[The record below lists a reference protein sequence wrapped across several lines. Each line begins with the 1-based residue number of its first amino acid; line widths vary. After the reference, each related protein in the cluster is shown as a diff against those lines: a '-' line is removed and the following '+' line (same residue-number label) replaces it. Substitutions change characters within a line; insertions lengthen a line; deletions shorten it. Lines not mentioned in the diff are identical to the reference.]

1 MPLLH
6 FTIQQ
11 EYRGLSRI
19 GRALTAAY
27 GGAPSVRNY
36 DEKKRAL
43 VDSYGARVE
52 QMVKDNNGILAF
64 DNWCN
69 IFGSPHLSLDRDT
82 AYVKSNFTVVGV
94 SSYQFS
100 TRPRFKWT
108 YDGKLAVASLPRCVA
123 DLEPYA
129 NNVFSFR
136 FVSTIHVSR
145 LGLR

>member
-52 QMVKDNNGILAF
+52 QMSRITTEF
-64 DNWCN
+64 W
-69 IFGSPHLSLDRDT
+69 H
-82 AYVKSNFTVVGV
+82 
-94 SSYQFS
+94 
-100 TRPRFKWT
+100 
-108 YDGKLAVASLPRCVA
+108 
-123 DLEPYA
+123 
-129 NNVFSFR
+129 
-136 FVSTIHVSR
+136 STIGATSSGVR
-145 LGLR
+145 IYLWTVILPT